1 MKVARAGHTLAH
13 LHRKLDFQTK
23 DLIYAIG
30 SKYPDETAKKSEV
43 YDVSKNKWE
52 TIGDLNQP
60 RHFHTCSV
68 LDGRYIYIAGGRDS
82 LTETALDTIER
93 LDGFQPVESQR
104 WESIQLINKDGAW
117 SPADTLGSFAINDSE
132 IIVFGGDY
140 GWISDCYV
148 LHTKNNNEIT
158 KLDCA
163 LKKPEEFYRSQ
174 PVKYNDKIFVAGA
187 LDHDVHV
194 YSIKAKKWFLMEK
207 WFIDW

>member
-93 LDGFQPVESQR
+93 LDGF
-104 WESIQLINKDGAW
+104 
-117 SPADTLGSFAINDSE
+117 
-132 IIVFGGDY
+132 
-140 GWISDCYV
+140 
-148 LHTKNNNEIT
+148 
-158 KLDCA
+158 
-163 LKKPEEFYRSQ
+163 
-174 PVKYNDKIFVAGA
+174 
-187 LDHDVHV
+187 
-194 YSIKAKKWFLMEK
+194 
-207 WFIDW
+207 